1 MLKWTDDN
9 GVMHDKVQIAMNRL
23 KTFEPKE
30 GGGTSWRS
38 AVVRTPNVFTIS
50 LKWLAWNLKRIT
62 ALPVL
67 ILPSL

>member
-30 GGGTSWRS
+30 GG
-38 AVVRTPNVFTIS
+38 V
-50 LKWLAWNLKRIT
+50 
-62 ALPVL
+62 LPGVQRW
-67 ILPSL
+67 